1 MVKKKSR
8 GLQRGYILHFEEV
21 VDSIIETINEAERQS
36 GIKIKRVFI
45 SIGGITLE
53 SKTAIGNIAPSRAD
67 SEITDFDINRAIEAS
82 ESSLIDIKN
91 KTIIHRIPLGFKLD
105 GKKVFGRVEGLKG
118 SKLEAKTLF
127 VTYSTQHL
135 NDLMNIIEQAGIQ
148 IEDVLASPLAASFST
163 LTKLQK
169 TSGCILANIGSQTTA
184 IAVFEDGIPVSIQVF
199 SIGSTDITNDIAL
212 GLQIAL
218 EDAEEIKTGNK
229 TSDTPR
235 KKLDEIIEARLSD
248 IFELIENH
256 LKKLGAS
263 GLLPAGIVIT
273 GGGSGISDIETFAK
287 KYFKLPAKTADAAI
301 ISSSRGQIKDS
312 AWSVA
317 YGLCLFGS
325 DALAEESLGL
335 RVVRRTKIQ
344 FKRWFKELLP

>member
-1 MVKKKSR
+1 
-8 GLQRGYILHFEEV
+8 
-21 VDSIIETINEAERQS
+21 
-36 GIKIKRVFI
+36 
-45 SIGGITLE
+45 
-53 SKTAIGNIAPSRAD
+53 
-67 SEITDFDINRAIEAS
+67 
-82 ESSLIDIKN
+82 
-91 KTIIHRIPLGFKLD
+91 
-105 GKKVFGRVEGLKG
+105 
-118 SKLEAKTLF
+118 
-127 VTYSTQHL
+127 
-135 NDLMNIIEQAGIQ
+135 MNIIEQTGIQ

-169 TSGCILANIGSQTTA
+169 TSGCILANIGSQTTS

-229 TSDTPR
+229 NSDTSR
-235 KKLDEIIEARLSD
+235 RKLDEIIEARLSD

-301 ISSSRGQIKDS
+301 VSSSRGQIKDS

-325 DALAEESLGL
+325 DAMAEESLGL
-335 RVVRRTKIQ
+335 RVVRGTKI
-344 FKRWFKELLP
+344 KLRRWLKELLP